1 MLLSSR
7 NESMKHVMLENSSM
21 NPASRQ
27 VAIVMGAS
35 RGIRATIAGR
45 LARDGFAV
53 AVTYAS
59 DSGAAGKV
67 VSAIH
72 AANGRAVAIKADVR
86 NVAEVAALFD
96 ETEATLGKATLLV
109 NNAGIMTLAPIAEMD
124 DAAFDTMLAVNLKGV
139 FNMLRE
145 AARRLEA
152 GAKVINISS
161 SITRLASPTYGPY
174 AATKSGVEI
183 LTAILARE
191 LRGRG
196 ATVNAVAPGPTAT
209 DLFFEGKSPDLIAR
223 IAKLAPLERL
233 GEPDDIAK
241 VVSMIAGRDGDW
253 ISGQTILVNGG
264 AA

>member
-1 MLLSSR
+1 
-7 NESMKHVMLENSSM
+7 MLENSSM
-21 NPASRQ
+21 NPVPSQ
-27 VAIVMGAS
+27 VAIVTGAS
-35 RGIRATIAGR
+35 RGIGAAIARR
-45 LARDGFAV
+45 LAREGFAV
-53 AVTYAS
+53 AVTYESNNA
-59 DSGAAGKV
+59 AAGQV
-67 VSAIH
+67 VSDIH

-86 NVAEVAALFD
+86 NAAEVTALFD
-96 ETEATLGKATLLV
+96 ETEATLGKTTLLV

-124 DAAFDTMLAVNLKGV
+124 DAAFDTMLSINLKGV

-152 GAKVINISS
+152 GAKIVNIST

-174 AATKSGVEI
+174 AATKAGVEM
-183 LTAILARE
+183 LTAILAKE

-196 ATVNAVAPGPTAT
+196 VTVNAVAPGPTAT
-209 DLFFEGKSPDLIAR
+209 DLFFRGKSLDLINT

-233 GEPDDIAK
+233 GEPDDIAS

-253 ISGQTILVNGG
+253 INGQTIFVNGG